1 MTITMTT
8 KPLHIVL
15 GVLISATLFSGC
27 KGKTEQPD
35 SGSTT
40 PSEPE
45 TYPELISACTDW
57 KAGGGKEATG
67 GSKST
72 TIYHISSLAD
82 DDAYQLTPGTF
93 RHAMMQT
100 GARIIVFDVAGTI
113 HLKAPI
119 TLTGLSA
126 GDLTI
131 LGQSAPGQGICI
143 ADYPIIIK
151 QTQNIVMRFI
161 RCRLGNESL
170 IKDATTDYDALSVN
184 DSRNILI
191 DHCSFSWSVDEC
203 VSCYGNEN
211 FTLQYCFIT
220 ESLRNAGHVKGAH
233 GYGGIWG
240 GQNATFHHNLL
251 AHHDSRNP
259 RFDHDYVDTKYAG
272 PIDFVN
278 NVVYNWGGNSAYGGE
293 GSTHGK
299 GGRHINMV
307 ANCFKP
313 GPSTKSS
320 VNTRLVDPW
329 TTCSNCTDACGG
341 TVTAPKIYL
350 TDNKMT
356 SSADVTADNWKGST
370 KSMSVAGTET
380 RWTEGMTLLDEEQT
394 ADEAYETVLTKAGCS
409 WYRDAVDERIVND
422 VRNGSGSLIDKPA
435 DVGGWPDLNGES
447 TIVDSDNDGMPDE
460 WETEYGLDPDD
471 RKDAR
476 LQTLVEGYTNLE
488 VYLCDKVKD
497 LY

>member
-1 MTITMTT
+1 
-8 KPLHIVL
+8 
-15 GVLISATLFSGC
+15 
-27 KGKTEQPD
+27 
-35 SGSTT
+35 
-40 PSEPE
+40 
-45 TYPELISACTDW
+45 
-57 KAGGGKEATG
+57 
-67 GSKST
+67 
-72 TIYHISSLAD
+72 
-82 DDAYQLTPGTF
+82 
-93 RHAMMQT
+93 
-100 GARIIVFDVAGTI
+100 
-113 HLKAPI
+113 
-119 TLTGLSA
+119 
-126 GDLTI
+126 
-131 LGQSAPGQGICI
+131 
-143 ADYPIIIK
+143 
-151 QTQNIVMRFI
+151 
-161 RCRLGNESL
+161 
-170 IKDATTDYDALSVN
+170 
-184 DSRNILI
+184 
-191 DHCSFSWSVDEC
+191 
-203 VSCYGNEN
+203 
-211 FTLQYCFIT
+211 
-220 ESLRNAGHVKGAH
+220 
-233 GYGGIWG
+233 
-240 GQNATFHHNLL
+240 
-251 AHHDSRNP
+251 
-259 RFDHDYVDTKYAG
+259 
-272 PIDFVN
+272 
-278 NVVYNWGGNSAYGGE
+278 
-293 GSTHGK
+293 
-299 GGRHINMV
+299 MV

-313 GPSTKSS
+313 GLSTKSG

-476 LQTLVEGYTNLE
+476 LQTLVKGYTNLE